1 MPKSILKK
9 EVESMSKSLVK
20 ANQKKRRIS
29 HKERDKL
36 NHLEESQNDK
46 LKWVDI
52 EPPVYLSRKQKNMF
66 KKYAEM
72 LSGINVISALDSD
85 ILGHYVYFQSAF
97 EDLVNLVKEEGYISG
112 GKVNPALAE
121 MRQISKTVH
130 TYQTKLGLNPTD
142 RLRFVSKDEEEDDEL
157 EMFLNER
164 D

>member
-1 MPKSILKK
+1 
-9 EVESMSKSLVK
+9 
-20 ANQKKRRIS
+20 
-29 HKERDKL
+29 
-36 NHLEESQNDK
+36 
-46 LKWVDI
+46 
-52 EPPVYLSRKQKNMF
+52 
-66 KKYAEM
+66 
-72 LSGINVISALDSD
+72 
-85 ILGHYVYFQSAF
+85 
-97 EDLVNLVKEEGYISG
+97 EEGYISG